1 MDQGYSKVYTA
12 KPLQGCLWFQ
22 HPPFQKMILKR
33 KEECFFGVFVFHK
46 CWKQKAFAADAVGLR
61 NAYILKNW
69 VIKHQFLSES
79 IIQDIAT
86 LNSVRFCFIPLPP
99 LEVGIGDILRSRNL
113 IRSQL
118 FNIGVSGRNCLQSSD
133 QINPIHH

>member
-12 KPLQGCLWFQ
+12 KPLQGCLWF
-22 HPPFQKMILKR
+22 HHTHFPKIVFEG
-33 KEECFFGVFVFHK
+33 KEECFGVFVFHK
-46 CWKQKAFAADAVGLR
+46 WWKQKASGAVALGLR
-61 NAYILKNW
+61 NAYILKNR
-69 VIKHQFLSES
+69 VIKHQFLFES

-99 LEVGIGDILRSRNL
+99 LWVGIGDILRSRNL